1 MCPPPSLNPPTM
13 PKRTRE
19 QGAGRALV
27 PGRSSWPGC
36 PTGDMVLANVRVMN
50 VFRESDG
57 ARVSTHVE
65 MSDRVDILVQGGRIT
80 SMRATLGLRVKAKVG
95 WPVHP
100 GLVPSTAF
108 DGSGRVVMAGLG
120 ESSGVGSRTG
130 D

>member
-36 PTGDMVLANVRVMN
+36 PTGDMLLANVRVMN
-50 VFRESDG
+50 VVRESDG
-57 ARVSTHVE
+57 ARVSTRVE
-65 MSDRVDILVQGGRIT
+65 VSTPVDILVQGGRIT
-80 SMRATLGLRVKAKVG
+80 SMRATLGDVLRVRAGEVF
-95 WPVHP
+95 PASP
-100 GLVPSTAF
+100 AF
-108 DGSGRVVMAGLG
+108 NGSGRVVMAGLG

>member
-1 MCPPPSLNPPTM
+1 MCPPPSLNPLTM

-50 VFRESDG
+50 VVRESDG
-57 ARVSTHVE
+57 VRVSTRVE
-65 MSDRVDILVQGGRIT
+65 VSDSPVDILVQGGRIT
-80 SMRATLGLRVKAKVG
+80 FMPDGTWRLRKSA
-95 WPVHP
+95 PVP
-100 GLVPSTAF
+100 TTVF
-108 DGSGRVVMAGLG
+108 DGGGRVVMAGLG